1 MANINNKQF
10 AYALICMLHYVA
22 QKCKYRIIAKL
33 IIDNWP
39 DKEKA
44 QTRITLR
51 DLKIKQDQ

>member
-1 MANINNKQF
+1 
-10 AYALICMLHYVA
+10 MLHYVA
-22 QKCKYRIIAKL
+22 QKYKYRIIAKL